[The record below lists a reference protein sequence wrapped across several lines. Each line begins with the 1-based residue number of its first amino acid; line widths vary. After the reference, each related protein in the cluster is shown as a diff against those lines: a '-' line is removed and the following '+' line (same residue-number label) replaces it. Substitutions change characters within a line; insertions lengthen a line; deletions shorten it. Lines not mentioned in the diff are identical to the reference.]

1 MEEIKTGLGSSIKV
15 MEFRNPIFHNG
26 INCTV
31 RLGYKWANLKIGEK
45 IVLRPS
51 ADEAII
57 EKIIVCRFNDLDEGD
72 IIWEHNPDCST
83 IQGLYSCLCGIYPQM
98 VIEKENSIITVVHF
112 TVCVKETPRIVA
124 INLKDV
130 KSLVWDLDEKKEV
143 KMKEVYKDI
152 GVLGKKISQLMA
164 EVYNIPLKDDENT
177 DHIVFPREWIPIM
190 GLNCTLFDLVTRKE
204 IMEHGF
210 FAFLWGANIF
220 IDWEM
225 PSNIFEV
232 YTHAEKDKG
241 TKYVFHMKPFV

>member
-1 MEEIKTGLGSSIKV
+1 MEEIKTGLGKSIRI
-15 MEFRNPIFHNG
+15 MEFGNPTFHSG

-31 RLGYKWANLKIGEK
+31 RFGYKWANLKIGEK
-45 IVLRPS
+45 IILRPS
-51 ADEAII
+51 AYEAII
-57 EKIIVCRFNDLDEGD
+57 EKVIVCRFGDLEEDD
-72 IIWEHNPDCST
+72 IHIEHDPQCRT
-83 IQGLYSCLCGIYPQM
+83 LQRLYNCLCGIYPQM
-98 VIEKENSIITVVHF
+98 VIEKKSSIVTVVYF

-130 KSLVWDLDEKKEV
+130 KSLVWDLDEKKEEE
-143 KMKEVYKDI
+143 MKEIHKDI
-152 GVLGKKISQLMA
+152 GVLGKGIPQLMA
-164 EVYNIPLKDDENT
+164 EVYNIPLKDDENS

-204 IMEHGF
+204 IMEHGL

-241 TKYVFHMKPFV
+241 TKYIFHLKPFV